1 MVIKTQVFTNFP
13 NLESYRKHILVL
25 KFSTLHS
32 QVLAYTCTVQV
43 PAGSPGIGGIMGRPE
58 GAEKLLVGRGAMILA
73 LGVNPLLVELVI
85 GKLLLGIPD
94 FARGTIEMS
103 TQGST

>member
-1 MVIKTQVFTNFP
+1 MVIKTQVITNFP

-25 KFSTLHS
+25 KFGTLHS

-43 PAGSPGIGGIMGRPE
+43 PAGSIGGIMGRPE

-94 FARGTIEMS
+94 FTRGVIEMS